1 MDGVWRADYTAR
13 ISGPMLEMITR
24 DPREIPCLTEKYW
37 ATCDDLNGVHLART
51 LSQVRANNPG
61 SRWLASAA

>member
-1 MDGVWRADYTAR
+1 VDAVWRADYTAR

-24 DPREIPCLTEKYW
+24 DPLEIPGPTEKYW
-37 ATCDDLNGVHLART
+37 TTFDDLNGVHLART

-61 SRWLASAA
+61 SRCLASAA